1 MLKKPVRHNAKNA
14 DKELMDVLEKKDTS
28 VKTSKEWTL
37 LRNIRSLTKNFDE
50 FKLFFSQTEV

>member
-28 VKTSKEWTL
+28 VKTAKEWTL

-50 FKLFFSQTEV
+50 FKIFFSQTEV